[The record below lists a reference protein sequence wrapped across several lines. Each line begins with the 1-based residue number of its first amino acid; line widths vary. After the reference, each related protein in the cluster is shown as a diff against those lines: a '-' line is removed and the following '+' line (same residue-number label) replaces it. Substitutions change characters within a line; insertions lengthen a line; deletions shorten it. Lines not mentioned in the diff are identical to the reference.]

1 MENTLKDY
9 KRFGR
14 IHQEYF
20 AVYGEYANRRKSE
33 PISANIRP
41 NLEKFWTQNH
51 LTGHDRANKPSHATV
66 LLTLCTCTTII
77 LTLNIPGTFKGSVA

>member
-9 KRFGR
+9 KRTGR
-14 IHQEYF
+14 IRQEYF

-41 NLEKFWTQNH
+41 NLENILIQNH

-66 LLTLCTCTTII
+66 LLTLCTQ
-77 LTLNIPGTFKGSVA
+77 LSY